1 MSTYKSAV
9 IGAGFIG
16 HAHVE
21 ALRRLGSVDIRAIAD
36 AQLPA
41 AQKLAKEFGIGRA
54 VADYK
59 EVINDPEIQV
69 VHVCTPNALHFPIA
83 EAALKAG
90 KHVLCEKPLAISAAE
105 AQKLV
110 ALAAEKKLR
119 NATCHNLRYYPM
131 VQQMRRMREA
141 GELGD
146 ILVVQGTYS
155 QDWLLYDTDWNW
167 RIDQKAN
174 GASRTLADIGSH
186 FCDMTEHV
194 TGLRIASVCAEVQ
207 TFHKQRKRPKGE
219 VETFTGKTAKPQDY
233 ELVSIDTE
241 DYGQCL
247 FHLGERARGAFTVS
261 QVSAG
266 RKNQLR
272 IEIYGTLS
280 SVTWDQE
287 RPNQLW
293 IGNRNTNNQ
302 ELLKD
307 PSLLKPEAR
316 AFADYPGGHAEGYPD
331 TFKQLFRRF
340 YASVGDANAPLEYPQ
355 FTDGLRQ
362 LQILEAELESN
373 KGRRWIDTP
382 AAPVAARA

>member
-1 MSTYKSAV
+1 MSTHTSAV

-41 AQKLAKEFGIGRA
+41 AQKLAREFGIGRA
-54 VADYK
+54 VADYN
-59 EVINDPEIQV
+59 EVINDPAIQV

-105 AQKLV
+105 AHKLV

-119 NATCHNLRYYPM
+119 NATCHNLRYYPL
-131 VQQMRRMREA
+131 VQQMRRMCAA

-174 GASRTLADIGSH
+174 GASRTMADIGSH
-186 FCDMTEHV
+186 WCDMTEHV
-194 TGLRIASVCAEVQ
+194 TGLRIKSVCAEVQ
-207 TFHKQRKRPKGE
+207 TFHKNRKRPKGE
-219 VETFTGKTAKPQDY
+219 IETFSGKMLKPEDY
-233 ELVSIDTE
+233 ELVPITTE
-241 DYGQCL
+241 DYGSCL

-272 IEIYGTLS
+272 IEIYGTLG

-340 YASVGDANAPLEYPQ
+340 YASVGSASAPLEYPQ
-355 FTDGLRQ
+355 FSDGLRQ

-373 KGRRWIDTP
+373 TTRRWVDTP
-382 AAPVAARA
+382 KA

>member
-1 MSTYKSAV
+1 MSTYTSAV

-41 AQKLAKEFGIGRA
+41 AQKLAQEFGIGRA
-54 VADYK
+54 VADYT
-59 EVINDPEIQV
+59 EVINDPAIQV

-119 NATCHNLRYYPM
+119 NATCHNLRYYPL
-131 VQQMRRMREA
+131 VQQMRRMCAA
-141 GELGD
+141 GELGE

-186 FCDMTEHV
+186 WCDMTEHV
-194 TGLRIASVCAEVQ
+194 TGLRIQSVCAEVQ
-207 TFHKQRKRPKGE
+207 TFHKNRKRPKGE
-219 VETFTGKTAKPQDY
+219 IETFSGKMLKPEDY
-233 ELVSIDTE
+233 ELVPITTE
-241 DYGQCL
+241 DFGSCL

-272 IEIYGTLS
+272 IEIYGTLG

-307 PSLLKPEAR
+307 PSLLKSEAR

-340 YASVGDANAPLEYPQ
+340 YASVGSASAPLEYPQ
-355 FTDGLRQ
+355 FSDGLRQ

-373 KGRRWIDTP
+373 TTRKWVDTP
-382 AAPVAARA
+382 KA